1 MANQKNVK
9 SSKKVAVSKVGK
21 AAVAARKSVTAEEF
35 KVLANTVEARMS
47 AVLTAETGI
56 PVKGTNLVQA
66 LGQGK
71 LAFEVKGERQVTGSD
86 QLKGNFTAFA
96 KAPAETTAAVFGTD
110 YPVDSMFTHQ
120 GLARGLAMAE
130 KKLCND
136 PADQKMVDAIAAA
149 IIARYPAEC
158 KVEAAAKTRKSK
170 GEKAISN
177 PNPLFD

>member
-1 MANQKNVK
+1 MATNKNVK
-9 SSKKVAVSKVGK
+9 AVSSKKLAAKKVMAV
-21 AAVAARKSVTAEEF
+21 ARKSVTAEEF
-35 KVLANTVEARMS
+35 KVLANTVEARMA

-66 LGQGK
+66 MGQGK
-71 LAFEVKGERQVTGSD
+71 LAFEVKGVRQVTGGD
-86 QLKGNFTAFA
+86 QLKGNFAAFG

-110 YPVDSMFTHQ
+110 YPLDSMFTHQ
-120 GLARGLAMAE
+120 GLARGLAMSE
-130 KKLCND
+130 RKLCND

-158 KVEAAAKTRKSK
+158 KLEAAAKTRKSK
-170 GEKAISN
+170 GEKVITE